1 MDEDQN
7 NNAQNQGENQEQNQ
21 PQNQA
26 NGQDHQLDDARTR
39 ASQALAPLLSS
50 LETDPQDKF
59 EMSLNAIRLTSDPS
73 LVNAALDTALSIEDP
88 TDKATALMDLINEI
102 NYLQQDA

>member
-7 NNAQNQGENQEQNQ
+7 NNAQDQQGQPDQGQNK
-21 PQNQA
+21 N
-26 NGQDHQLDDARTR
+26 NELDNARTR

-50 LETDPQDKF
+50 LDTDPQDKF

-73 LVNAALDTALSIEDP
+73 LVNAALDTALTIEDP
-88 TDKATALMDLINEI
+88 TERATALMDLINEI
-102 NYLQQDA
+102 NYLQQED